1 MLAGYVVCKA
11 IESMRKSWTMWAKK
25 ALLGV
30 LQAYLIENSFVSS
43 TSSRLGL
50 NSWDH
55 QNKRNCYLSARLGGD
70 PEA

>member
-1 MLAGYVVCKA
+1 
-11 IESMRKSWTMWAKK
+11 MRKSWAMRAKK

-30 LQAYLIENSFVSS
+30 LQAYFVENFFVSS

-55 QNKRNCYLSARLGGD
+55 QNKPNCYLSARLGGD